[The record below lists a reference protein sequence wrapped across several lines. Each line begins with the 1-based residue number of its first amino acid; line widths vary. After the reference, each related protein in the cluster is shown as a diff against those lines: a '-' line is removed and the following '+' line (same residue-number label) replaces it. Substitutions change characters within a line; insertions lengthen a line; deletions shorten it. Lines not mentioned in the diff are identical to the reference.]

1 MLLYFLNF
9 NPFKNIGSLL
19 INFIE
24 KIYIKHFE
32 KCIRNLILKENSLY
46 VCTYVYNKCGNQLKK
61 HKITKK
67 NITIIF

>member
-32 KCIRNLILKENSLY
+32 KCIRNLILKANSL
-46 VCTYVYNKCGNQLKK
+46 
-61 HKITKK
+61 
-67 NITIIF
+67 

>member
-1 MLLYFLNF
+1 MLLYFFNF

-19 INFIE
+19 INFIA

-46 VCTYVYNKCGNQLKK
+46 VCTYVYNKCGIQL
-61 HKITKK
+61 IK
-67 NITIIF
+67 NIKLQRKILL

>member
-46 VCTYVYNKCGNQLKK
+46 VCTHVYNKCGIQLKK
-61 HKITKK
+61 NIKLQRKILL
-67 NITIIF
+67 